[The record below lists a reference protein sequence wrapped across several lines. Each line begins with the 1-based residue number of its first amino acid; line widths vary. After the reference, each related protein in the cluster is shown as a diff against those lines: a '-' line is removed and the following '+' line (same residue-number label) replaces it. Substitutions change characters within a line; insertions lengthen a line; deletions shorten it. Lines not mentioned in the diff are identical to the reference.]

1 MKLIAESSLRTRD
14 ISMDSLD
21 PSYRRATLNMAL
33 TTLTAEKVLQQLPAG
48 ISKDQ
53 VSFVVATHFGEVS
66 STLEFLNTY
75 YETQTPRPILF
86 QNSLHNS
93 TLGFASI
100 QLGMTGPGMT
110 ISCDSETVKS
120 AHEAGRHLL
129 TLTPYVLI
137 SIVDCVPE
145 ELTGHYLE
153 KFPFLGEHLN
163 QATSYLFA
171 RT

>member
-1 MKLIAESSLRTRD
+1 MKLLAEKTLQTSD
-14 ISMDSLD
+14 VDMDSLD
-21 PSYRRATLNMAL
+21 PSYRRATMNMAL
-33 TTLTAEKVLQQLPAG
+33 TTLTAEDVLKKLPAG
-48 ISKDQ
+48 VTRAD
-53 VSFVVATHFGEVS
+53 VSFVVATHFGEVN

-75 YETQTPRPILF
+75 HETQVPRPILF

-100 QLGMTGPGMT
+100 QLGMTGPCMT
-110 ISCDSETVKS
+110 VSCDSETVNA
-120 AHEAGRHLL
+120 AHEMGKNLL

-145 ELTGHYLE
+145 ALTGHYLE

-163 QATSYLFA
+163 EATSYLYA

>member
-1 MKLIAESSLRTRD
+1 MKLLAESSLRTHD
-14 ISMDSLD
+14 VNMDSLD

-33 TTLTAEKVLQQLPAG
+33 TTLTAEKVLQQLPTG
-48 ISKDQ
+48 VSRED
-53 VSFVVATHFGEVS
+53 VSFVVATHFGEVN

-75 YETQTPRPILF
+75 HETQTPRPILF

-100 QLGMTGPGMT
+100 QLGMTGPCMT
-110 ISCDSETVKS
+110 ISCDRETVSS
-120 AHEAGRHLL
+120 AHEMGENLL